1 MAALKPCSSMSD
13 VTVPSVACMPRL
25 HAGLD
30 STPVMEQI
38 FSDRTRVQR
47 MLDVEAALALAEARH
62 GVIPAAA
69 VASIVAACDAGA
81 IDFAALAADAA
92 TAGNLAI
99 PLVKQLTARV
109 ATGDAEAAKYVHWGA
124 TSQDVIDT
132 GMVLQLRD
140 ALAQID
146 ADLRQL
152 GNVLSE
158 LAERHRAT
166 PQVGR
171 TWMQHA
177 LPISFGAKVAGWLD
191 ALTRHHA
198 RLRQVRAQ
206 SAVLQFGGAAGTLAS
221 LGDKGL
227 QVAQSLAGELK
238 LGLPILPWHAAR
250 DRFAETA
257 TTLGLL
263 TGTLGKMAGDIAL
276 LAQTEIA
283 ELAEPAGSGRGGSS
297 AMPHKRNPVSCAATL
312 AAAERVPYLV
322 ATMLGAMTQENER
335 ALGGWQAEWETLP
348 QIVCLSACALQ
359 QMLYACGGLHVDGE
373 RMRHNLELTQGQ
385 IMAESVTM
393 ALGAKIGRQAAYEV
407 VERACRSASAYPV
420 RHLRAVLE
428 QDGVVGAHL
437 STTELDRAFDPANYA
452 GEAAQ
457 FADRAVAAWRAQ
469 MEQEY

>member
-1 MAALKPCSSMSD
+1 MSD
-13 VTVPSVACMPRL
+13 AMTPHTPHTPRL

-30 STPVMEQI
+30 STDAMERI

-47 MLDVEAALALAEARH
+47 MLDFEAALAVAEARH
-62 GVIPAAA
+62 GVIPVAA
-69 VASIVAACDAGA
+69 VAPIGSACNADS
-81 IDFAALAADAA
+81 IDFFALAEAA
-92 TAGNLAI
+92 AAAGNLAI
-99 PLVKQLTARV
+99 PLVKQLTARI
-109 ATGDAEAAKYVHWGA
+109 AASDAEAARYVHWGA

-132 GMVLQLRD
+132 ATALQLRD

-146 ADLRQL
+146 ADLHQL
-152 GNVLSE
+152 GHALSE
-158 LAERHRAT
+158 LAQRHRAT

-177 LPISFGAKVAGWLD
+177 LPTTFGVKVAGWLD

-198 RLRQVRAQ
+198 RLRQARAQ
-206 SAVLQFGGAAGTLAS
+206 SAMLQFGGAAGTLAS

-227 QVAQSLAGELK
+227 SVAQSLAGELK
-238 LGLPILPWHAAR
+238 LGLPILPWHTAR
-250 DRFAETA
+250 DRFAEVA

-263 TGTLGKMAGDIAL
+263 TGTLGKMARDIAL
-276 LAQTEIA
+276 LSQTEVA
-283 ELAEPAGSGRGGSS
+283 ELAEPTAPERGGSS

-335 ALGGWQAEWETLP
+335 ALGSWQAEWETLP
-348 QIVCLSACALQ
+348 QIVRLTACALQ
-359 QMLYACGGLHVDGE
+359 QMLYVCSGVHADAE
-373 RMRHNLELTQGQ
+373 RMRHNLDLTQGQ
-385 IMAESVTM
+385 IMAEAVTM

-407 VERACRSASAYPV
+407 VERACRAAGK

-428 QDGVVGAHL
+428 QDGVIGAHL
-437 STTELDRAFDPANYA
+437 STKELDRAFDPANYL

-457 FADRAVAAWRAQ
+457 FVDRAIAAWRAQ
-469 MEQEY
+469 VEREL

>member
-1 MAALKPCSSMSD
+1 MAAPKPCFSMSETMTPN
-13 VTVPSVACMPRL
+13 VPRL

-30 STPVMEQI
+30 STPAMEAI

-47 MLDVEAALALAEARH
+47 MLDVEAALAVAEARH
-62 GVIPAAA
+62 GVIPVGA
-69 VASIVAACDAGA
+69 VAPIGATCDAGV
-81 IDFAALAADAA
+81 IDFAALAAAAA

-99 PLVKQLTARV
+99 PLVRQLTARV
-109 ATGDAEAAKYVHWGA
+109 AASDAEAAKYVHWGA

-132 GMVLQLRD
+132 GTALQLRD

-152 GNVLSE
+152 GHALCE
-158 LAERHRAT
+158 LAERHRTT

-177 LPISFGAKVAGWLD
+177 LPITFGAKVAGWLD
-191 ALTRHHA
+191 ALTRHYA
-198 RLRQVRAQ
+198 RLQQVRTQ
-206 SAVLQFGGAAGTLAS
+206 SAVLQFGGAAGTLAA

-250 DRFAETA
+250 DRFAEAA

-263 TGTLGKMAGDIAL
+263 TGTLGKMARDIAL
-276 LAQTEIA
+276 LSQTEIA
-283 ELAEPAGSGRGGSS
+283 ELAEPTAPGRGGSS
-297 AMPHKRNPVSCAATL
+297 AMPHKRNPVSCAAAL

-348 QIVCLSACALQ
+348 QVVRLSACALQ
-359 QMLYACGGLHVDGE
+359 QMLYVCSGLHVDVE
-373 RMRHNLELTQGQ
+373 RMRHNLDLTQGQ
-385 IMAESVTM
+385 IMAEAVTM

-407 VERACRSASAYPV
+407 VERACRAAGNH
-420 RHLRAVLE
+420 HLRAVLE
-428 QDGVVGAHL
+428 QDGVIGAHL
-437 STTELDRAFDPANYA
+437 STRELDHAFDPSNYA

-457 FADRAVAAWRAQ
+457 FVDHAIAAWRAQ
-469 MEQEY
+469 WQQEH

>member
-1 MAALKPCSSMSD
+1 
-13 VTVPSVACMPRL
+13 MPRL
-25 HAGLD
+25 SAGLD
-30 STPVMEQI
+30 STPAMEAV

-47 MLDVEAALALAEARH
+47 MLDVEAALAVVEARH
-62 GVIPAAA
+62 GVIPVAA
-69 VASIVAACDAGA
+69 VQSIGAACKAES
-81 IDFAALAADAA
+81 IDFAALAEAA
-92 TAGNLAI
+92 ALAGNLAI

-109 ATGDAEAAKYVHWGA
+109 AETDAEAAKYVHWGA

-152 GNVLSE
+152 GNALGE
-158 LAERHRAT
+158 LAIRHRAT

-177 LPISFGAKVAGWLD
+177 LPTTFGAKAAGWLD
-191 ALTRHHA
+191 ALTRHHQ
-198 RLRQVRAQ
+198 RLRETRAQ
-206 SAVLQFGGAAGTLAS
+206 SATLQFGGAAGTLAS

-238 LGLPILPWHAAR
+238 LGLPIMPWHAAR
-250 DRFAETA
+250 DRFAEAA

-263 TGTLGKMAGDIAL
+263 TGTLGKIARDIAL
-276 LAQTEIA
+276 LSQTEIA
-283 ELAEPAGSGRGGSS
+283 ELAEPAAPGRGGSS

-312 AAAERVPYLV
+312 AAAERVPQLV
-322 ATMLGAMTQENER
+322 ATMLGAMAQENER

-348 QIVCLSACALQ
+348 QIVRLTACALQ
-359 QMLYACGGLHVDGE
+359 QMLHACSGLHVDAE
-373 RMRHNLELTQGQ
+373 RMRHNLDLTQGQ
-385 IMAESVTM
+385 IMAEAVTM
-393 ALGAKIGRQAAYEV
+393 ALGAKIGRQAAYDV
-407 VERACRSASAYPV
+407 VERACRAAAASSPP

-428 QDGVVGAHL
+428 QDGVIGAHL
-437 STTELDRAFDPANYA
+437 STKELDHAFDPANYT

-457 FADRAVAAWRAQ
+457 FVDRAIAAWGAQ
-469 MEQEY
+469 TQQEH